1 VIHALVCD
9 DEPAVR
15 FAIEEVLVSRGLAV
29 TAVADAAAALAALDG
44 VDVVVTDLAMPGMDG
59 LALLAAVRAQ
69 APGLPVVVV
78 TARGSERAAVTAM
91 KAGADD
97 YLTKPF
103 DVDEL
108 ALAVERAAEAGRLRK
123 AARYH
128 AAERQLGQPL
138 LGDSPPMRALT
149 ATIERLAGR
158 DVTVLVRGETGTGK
172 ELVAAALH
180 ALSPRA
186 RGPMIAIN
194 CAAIPAELA
203 EAELFG
209 HARGAFTGAVAARP
223 GSSRR
228 PRAGPCSS
236 TRSLSCRWR
245 CRPGSCGCSRPA
257 RSGRLGENQARPID
271 VRVMG
276 ASHQDLRA
284 AVAAGRFRADLLFR
298 LGVARVEVPPLRAR
312 PATPRS
318 SARRWPPPPARFGL
332 DAVIL
337 DDALVAALAAR
348 PWPGNVRELD
358 NVVTRLVAL
367 SDGGRLGLDE
377 LQRAAPAPT
386 ASSGSGPF
394 RDRVDAFERELI
406 AAALREAGDNRAAAA
421 RALGL
426 SRVTLLDRMKR
437 LGLG

>member
-158 DVTVLVRGETGTGK
+158 DAERRKQGNYVPNESKTSTPSGDPEIRQFARQLFEK
-172 ELVAAALH
+172 E
-180 ALSPRA
+180 
-186 RGPMIAIN
+186 
-194 CAAIPAELA
+194 
-203 EAELFG
+203 
-209 HARGAFTGAVAARP
+209 
-223 GSSRR
+223 
-228 PRAGPCSS
+228 
-236 TRSLSCRWR
+236 
-245 CRPGSCGCSRPA
+245 
-257 RSGRLGENQARPID
+257 
-271 VRVMG
+271 
-276 ASHQDLRA
+276 
-284 AVAAGRFRADLLFR
+284 
-298 LGVARVEVPPLRAR
+298 
-312 PATPRS
+312 
-318 SARRWPPPPARFGL
+318 
-332 DAVIL
+332 
-337 DDALVAALAAR
+337 
-348 PWPGNVRELD
+348 
-358 NVVTRLVAL
+358 
-367 SDGGRLGLDE
+367 
-377 LQRAAPAPT
+377 
-386 ASSGSGPF
+386 
-394 RDRVDAFERELI
+394 
-406 AAALREAGDNRAAAA
+406 
-421 RALGL
+421 
-426 SRVTLLDRMKR
+426 
-437 LGLG
+437 